1 MLPFL
6 NRNAVFGFSLKDKWT
21 YLLMCHTWAGHLHE
35 IKKGQSNCKTKQ
47 PPPNKKMQTNHCTGK
62 REKYTFFFVARDICV
77 SRVFTDSG
85 TMPTSL
91 GLCVCIYLF
100 YFIFFFYN
108 HMAWFCFP
116 DLIWELLFEIKMF
129 VSISSLIIVIQPA
142 AAKWQNRCNDEN

>member
-21 YLLMCHTWAGHLHE
+21 YLLMCHTWAGHLCE
-35 IKKGQSNCKTKQ
+35 IKSAKLIVKQ
-47 PPPNKKMQTNHCTGK
+47 NTPPNKKTQTNHHTGK
-62 REKYTFFFVARDICV
+62 CEKCTFFFLARDICI

-85 TMPTSL
+85 TMPTCL
-91 GLCVCIYLF
+91 GLCV
-100 YFIFFFYN
+100 YFFFFFYN

-116 DLIWELLFEIKMF
+116 DLVRELLFEIKMF